1 MNKTGFIYFVSRNS
15 ETVASYRFRVRKL
28 VPALMEA
35 GLRVREFQLAMGTA
49 WKIAIHAAV
58 DRQRDPSAKWF
69 VVFQKCEA
77 PVLASVLKLLGAKII
92 VDIDDY
98 PASRISGLALPARKV
113 DRTRWW
119 LRRADWVVAGSQA
132 LEDWVAEASTRHS
145 VIPTCLDTLTYAHLV
160 PVPNRSPVVIG
171 WIGSG
176 SIDDYFRETM
186 DGVIAALEATG
197 SRLLLVGDC
206 PPERVVHPAIEFRRW
221 EPCLEPLIFAE
232 FDIGIMP
239 LPDNDRAR
247 MKAGFKLIQ
256 YMAAGLPVVASPVGV
271 NQEIVQHGARG
282 FLASSPED
290 WRLHLTALASNSS
303 ARLIHGNRG
312 REYVCKRYDISV
324 AASAWLRLTQQLG
337 APHDAS
343 RLP

>member
-1 MNKTGFIYFVSRNS
+1 MKRTNLIYFVSRNS
-15 ETVASYRFRVRKL
+15 EAVASYRFRVRKL
-28 VPALMEA
+28 VPALTEA
-35 GLRVREFQLAMGTA
+35 GLRVREFQLAKGSL
-49 WKIAIHAAV
+49 WRIALQVAV
-58 DRQRDPSAKWF
+58 DRHRDPSASSF

-77 PVLASVLKLLGAKII
+77 PVLARVLQLLGAKII

-98 PASRISGLALPARKV
+98 PASRISGLELPARNV
-113 DRTRWW
+113 ARTRWW

-132 LEDWVAEASTRHS
+132 LEDWVAESSIRHS
-145 VIPTCLDTLTYAHLV
+145 LIPTCLDTQSYAHLV
-160 PVPNRSPVVIG
+160 PVADRSPVVIG

-176 SIDDYFRETM
+176 SIDEYFRDTM
-186 DGVIAALEATG
+186 DGVVAALEATG

-221 EPCLEPLIFAE
+221 EPCLEPSIFAD

-239 LPDNDRAR
+239 LPDNARAR

-271 NQEIVQHGARG
+271 NRDIVQHGVRG

-290 WRLHLTALASNSS
+290 WRLYLTALASNSS
-303 ARLIHGNRG
+303 VRLIHGKRG
-312 REYVCKRYDISV
+312 RDYVCNRYDISV

-337 APHDAS
+337 AQHDAS